1 MRRDMNIVI
10 LDQATISC
18 GDEIDFSAFHKLGT
32 TTLYANLSAPSEI
45 IAATHDA
52 QVVVLNKVN
61 LDADLIAQLSTTV
74 KLIAITAT
82 GYDNVDIAAATKRGI
97 KVCNVPGYG
106 TNAVAQ
112 LSVCLML
119 NCALQ
124 FVPQLDYMRK
134 QGWNKQAGL
143 AIQMHELAGKTLGV
157 VGLGEIGTA
166 IARLGLALGMQ
177 VIAYNRSAK
186 HIADVELVSLEQLAA
201 QADFVSLSCALT
213 ADTQK
218 IINAEFLAQM
228 KPNAYLINTARG
240 GLIDEAALVSAL
252 QNKQIAGAALDVLC
266 AEPPAADHPLLSLTN
281 VILTPHIGW
290 APIEARQRCVDIS
303 ESNINSFIYGN
314 PLNLLN

>member
-1 MRRDMNIVI
+1 MNIVI

-32 TTLYANLSAPSEI
+32 TTLYANLSVPSEI
-45 IAATHDA
+45 IAATQNA
-52 QVVVLNKVN
+52 QVIVLNKVN
-61 LDADLIAQLSTTV
+61 LDAALIAQLSSTV

-82 GYDNVDIAAATKRGI
+82 GYDNVDVVAATKRGI

-112 LSVCLML
+112 LAVCLML
-119 NCALQ
+119 NCATQ
-124 FVPQLDYMRK
+124 FVPQLDYMRE

-201 QADFVSLSCALT
+201 QADFISLSCALT

-228 KPNAYLINTARG
+228 KPSSYLINTARG
-240 GLIDEAALVSAL
+240 GLIDEAALVAAL

-266 AEPPAADHPLLSLTN
+266 AEPPAADHPLLSLAN

>member
-1 MRRDMNIVI
+1 MNIVI

-32 TTLYANLSAPSEI
+32 TTLYANLSTPSEI

-112 LSVCLML
+112 LAVCLML
-119 NCALQ
+119 NCATQ

-201 QADFVSLSCALT
+201 QADFISLSCALT

-228 KPNAYLINTARG
+228 KPSSYLINTARG
-240 GLIDEAALVSAL
+240 GLIDEAALVAAL

-266 AEPPAADHPLLSLTN
+266 SEPPAVDHPLLSLAN

>member
-1 MRRDMNIVI
+1 MKIVI

-32 TTLYANLSAPSEI
+32 TTLYANLSVPSEI
-45 IAATHDA
+45 ITATKDA
-52 QVVVLNKVN
+52 QVIVLNKVN
-61 LDADLIAQLSTTV
+61 LDAALIAQLSSTI

-82 GYDNVDIAAATKRGI
+82 GYDNVDVAAASLCGI

-112 LSVCLML
+112 LAVCLML
-119 NCALQ
+119 NCATQ
-124 FVPQLDYMRK
+124 FVPQLDYMRE

-157 VGLGEIGTA
+157 VGLGEIGAA

-201 QADFVSLSCALT
+201 QADFISLSCALT

-240 GLIDEAALVSAL
+240 GLIDEAALVAAL

-266 AEPPAADHPLLSLTN
+266 AEPPAADHPLLSLAN

>member
-1 MRRDMNIVI
+1 MKIVI

-18 GDEIDFSAFHKLGT
+18 GDEIDFSSFHKLGT

-45 IAATHDA
+45 IAATKDA
-52 QVVVLNKVN
+52 QVIVLNKVN
-61 LDADLIAQLSTTV
+61 LDATLISQLSSTV

-82 GYDNVDIAAATKRGI
+82 GYDNVDVVAATKRGI

-112 LSVCLML
+112 LAVCLML
-119 NCALQ
+119 NCATQ

-143 AIQMHELAGKTLGV
+143 AIQMHELAGKTLGI

-166 IARLGLALGMQ
+166 IAKLGLALGMQ

-218 IINAEFLAQM
+218 IINTDFLALM
-228 KPNAYLINTARG
+228 KSSAYLINTARG
-240 GLIDEAALVSAL
+240 GLIDEAALVNAL
-252 QNKQIAGAALDVLC
+252 QAKQIAGVALDVLC
-266 AEPPAADHPLLSLTN
+266 DEPPAIDNPLLKLEN

-303 ESNINSFIYGN
+303 ESNINSFIYVN